1 MFHSGRITPSLFHHQ
16 QLTVSSTT
24 TGRYDLGQLPCLT
37 TRSQPDHLHQ
47 HCRISCVYQYSQLKT
62 AERDHF
68 ILSTQPGHSFGTT
81 NCAFST
87 KAAKWRA
94 WLFPLLPVAQPTS
107 SQKHSCDHILLQKT
121 SFFPTTALNQQIT
134 TGDSL

>member
-1 MFHSGRITPSLFHHQ
+1 MFYSGRITPSVLHHQ

-94 WLFPLLPVAQPTS
+94 SSKTNTTNYIALTTTDMAVFTTS
-107 SQKHSCDHILLQKT
+107 GN
-121 SFFPTTALNQQIT
+121 TTNFIT
-134 TGDSL
+134 ETQL